1 VIEKDEHVLAHME
14 QLGAPAVRDM
24 VSSGRWPANYQ
35 ALAQEWLAKKD
46 TEGREREEADKEA
59 QLFFARRS
67 NENALVARDVA
78 LAAKKLAEDAGVI
91 ARDANSISLTASD
104 VADRSA
110 QAALASQR
118 IAVIALMIAIVA
130 IAISIAPLIVKIGD
144 AF

>member
-24 VSSGRWPANYQ
+24 VSSGRWPPNYQ

-46 TEGREREEADKEA
+46 TENREREETDKES

-67 NENALVARDVA
+67 NENAIVARDVA

-91 ARDANSISLTASD
+91 ASGANSVSLAASE
-104 VADRSA
+104 VAERSSE
-110 QAALASQR
+110 AALAGKR
-118 IAVIALMIAIVA
+118 IAVAALVVAIVA
-130 IAISIAPLIVKIGD
+130 IAISLAPLIVKISG